1 VSYGFVLAQC
11 ATAAS
16 GRLDAARAEC
26 GLQFASSKHAERP
39 YVPSMYFGCKVD
51 EGSDRYGRCG
61 RARRRQTAE
70 RRSVDVRGATL
81 QGGHLDYVIRW
92 HSAYDELRR
101 APRTAPQ
108 LTTRCIFKRLRL
120 VVCLPD
126 GWHGSDLPIRI
137 SWNSPQTVRQRAV
150 SA

>member
-1 VSYGFVLAQC
+1 MYQACILGAKSTRVAIDMV
-11 ATAAS
+11 
-16 GRLDAARAEC
+16 DAAVRGGDA
-26 GLQFASSKHAERP
+26 
-39 YVPSMYFGCKVD
+39 
-51 EGSDRYGRCG
+51 
-61 RARRRQTAE
+61 AE

-81 QGGHLDYVIRW
+81 QGGHLDYVVRW
-92 HSAYDELRR
+92 HSAHDELRR

-126 GWHGSDLPIRI
+126 GWRGSDLPIRI
-137 SWNSPQTVRQRAV
+137 SWNGPQTVRQRAV